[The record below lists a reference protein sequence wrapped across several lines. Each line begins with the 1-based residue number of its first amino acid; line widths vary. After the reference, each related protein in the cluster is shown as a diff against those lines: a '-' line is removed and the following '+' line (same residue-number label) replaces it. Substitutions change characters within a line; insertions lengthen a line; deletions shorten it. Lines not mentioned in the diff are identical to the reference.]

1 MSRLQ
6 EAKDLLAAGCG
17 LDYLQNLEYH
27 GVLGTVPGCKGPNHG
42 WAMPP
47 GISIKDAVW
56 GTINVEQAKWKPAL
70 TEFATLRELLDAMVA
85 EVERLEMRS
94 IPRNCECGVEEQCAM
109 GIEIARL
116 ERRLRDAE
124 KTIAYIA
131 TGEDGFYDVAVDYC
145 EKYDILAD
153 GSGDGLICHEH
164 DEQT

>member
-85 EVERLEMRS
+85 EVELRRTLTADLDKLLACYRLGKNPGALLDR
-94 IPRNCECGVEEQCAM
+94 IDKTRDT
-109 GIEIARL
+109 
-116 ERRLRDAE
+116 LRGA
-124 KTIAYIA
+124 
-131 TGEDGFYDVAVDYC
+131 
-145 EKYDILAD
+145 L
-153 GSGDGLICHEH
+153 
-164 DEQT
+164 